1 MSKKLKIVIALSVAI
16 IVGYIS
22 FRLIKKINPNPKF
35 EIGQILDSLNG
46 VKVYYNGGVGHTGE
60 RNISEDGYNIGLTYQ
75 CVEFV
80 KRYYYQYYHHK
91 MPDSYGNAK
100 DFYDNSVKDGF
111 ISTKRG
117 LVQYTNPSESKPAI
131 GDLVVF
137 DGTFGNPYGHVAII
151 SDVKARYIEIIQQN
165 PGPFASSRVILG
177 LDSNLTGFK
186 ILESKL
192 LGWLRMID

>member
-1 MSKKLKIVIALSVAI
+1 
-16 IVGYIS
+16 
-22 FRLIKKINPNPKF
+22 
-35 EIGQILDSLNG
+35 
-46 VKVYYNGGVGHTGE
+46 
-60 RNISEDGYNIGLTYQ
+60 
-75 CVEFV
+75 
-80 KRYYYQYYHHK
+80 

-137 DGTFGNPYGHVAII
+137 DGTIGNPYGHVAII

-186 ILESKL
+186 ILEPKL
-192 LGWLRMID
+192 LSWLRMID